1 MSSTTIFEAA
11 AEGDIAYLQAHTS
24 EISTKNDRGWTPLH
38 FAARYGQLEVVK
50 YLKEQNVPTD
60 VVNSE
65 GKTAYAMAEFW
76 GFDEVAQVLKP
87 DDKPDDKPMES
98 TTQEDNEVKHKFRK
112 NNVNYFA
119 GSPLNRYSWFRSDKA
134 VLSRLLRAQSARFV
148 LLSELKP
155 LIDDS
160 QEHAPMHFGGWD
172 EVQDIIGDPYNDDDT
187 AKNLPILVFLGI
199 DETKGLAEEGVAYWA
214 LDVTPKGERKSQMEQ
229 FIQDLSNREL
239 QFYDPRSKAFA
250 LDGVTAAI
258 YAQARSMV
266 DWNNRNQFC
275 PACGR
280 NTVSAEAGHKR
291 VCPPQPGP
299 HAEQVPCISAKGVH
313 NFAYPR
319 TDPVII
325 VCVIHPTEDRILLGR
340 QAAWPKR
347 QYSCLAGFVEAGESV
362 EEAVRREVHE
372 ESGVHISNVVF
383 HSSQPW
389 PFPNSLM
396 MGFIAQASSTEIKL
410 ADKELENAAWYTR
423 GEVLAAISPQAN
435 GPFNVPPGIAIA
447 YQLIKSWA
455 TEKEWGGNGLNAK
468 M

>member
-1 MSSTTIFEAA
+1 MSSTSIFEAA
-11 AEGDIAYLQAHTS
+11 AGGDIAYLQAHTS

-60 VVNSE
+60 IVNSE

-76 GFDEVAQVLKP
+76 GFDEVAKVLKP
-87 DDKPDDKPMES
+87 DDKPTES
-98 TTQEDNEVKHKFRK
+98 ATQEDTVVKHKFRS

-119 GSPLNRYSWFRSDKA
+119 GSPLNRFSWFRSDNA
-134 VLSRLLRAQSARFV
+134 ILNRLLRAQSTRFV

-160 QEHAPMHFGGWD
+160 QEHAPMYFGGWD
-172 EVQDIIGDPYNDDDT
+172 EVQDIIGDPYNDDVT
-187 AKNLPILVFLGI
+187 AKYLPNLVFLGI
-199 DETKGLAEEGVAYWA
+199 DETNGVAEDGVAYWA
-214 LDVTPKGERKSQMEQ
+214 LDVTPIGERKSQMEQ
-229 FIQDLSNREL
+229 FIQDLTNREKR
-239 QFYDPRSKAFA
+239 FYEPRPKAFV
-250 LDGVTAAI
+250 LEGITAAI
-258 YAQARSMV
+258 FAQARSMV
-266 DWNNRNQFC
+266 DWNNRNQYC

-280 NTVSAEAGHKR
+280 KTVSAEAGHKR

-299 HAEQVPCISAKGVH
+299 PGEQVPCISAKGVH

-325 VCVIHPTEDRILLGR
+325 VCVIHPTEDKILLGR
-340 QAAWPKR
+340 QASWPKR

-362 EEAVRREVHE
+362 EEAVRREVQE
-372 ESGVHISNVVF
+372 ESGVNISSVVF

-423 GEVLAAISPQAN
+423 GEVLAALSPQAN